1 MKTQPTK
8 FKKRPVIIEAIQ
20 WNATNSA
27 WQGIEGIMD
36 MGLAQKRWKPGLR
49 GSDTFYIVTLEG
61 DMIVSQG
68 DWVIKGVSG
77 EFYPCKPDIFDL
89 TYEEVKL

>member
-8 FKKRPVIIEAIQ
+8 FKKRPVIIDAVQ
-20 WNATNSA
+20 WNVTNSA
-27 WQGIEGIMD
+27 WDAMMS
-36 MGLAQKRWKPGLR
+36 MGVGRNGWKPGQL
-49 GSDTFYIVTLEG
+49 GSGIFYIVTLEG
-61 DMIVSQG
+61 DMLVSQG